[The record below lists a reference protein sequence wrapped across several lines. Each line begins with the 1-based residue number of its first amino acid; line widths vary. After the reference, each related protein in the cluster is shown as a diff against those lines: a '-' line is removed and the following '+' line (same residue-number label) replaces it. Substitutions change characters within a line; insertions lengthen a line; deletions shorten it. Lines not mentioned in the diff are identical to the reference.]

1 MKKLLLL
8 LVTLGLTSSI
18 SLAQSGQDTFVS
30 QQLGPGG
37 PVSLD
42 PVRAYDSASGA
53 VLQNV
58 YETLY
63 SYEGEAIDE
72 FAPLLATDYTVSED
86 GMTYT
91 FTLRENVPFHS
102 GNMLSCK
109 DVEYSY
115 EYGLVN
121 ANPEGANV
129 YLMGDALL
137 GQHEVDGSDPAAY
150 QEAVSFETID
160 NAVECP
166 DGPDGMT
173 VQFNLQQVE
182 PAFIAI
188 QAYTAF
194 SIIDSEWAKAN
205 GMWDGTE
212 ETWTDWIGRDVTQEF
227 LHSNPSGTGAYR
239 LVEWTDQQTILERFD
254 DYWGWADLA
263 PEEIAAPENA
273 VFQYVEEQS
282 SRMLALQQGDA
293 DHIIVNER
301 PALVQLQGAPG
312 VVIMEDPDWS
322 VAGNTLIYFNY
333 DINMENNEDV
343 GCGELG
349 CGIPSDFFA
358 DPNVRRGFAHL
369 FDQEAFIDQ
378 VYSGA
383 GTAVT
388 MGLPRSFLGYNPD
401 VPVRTLDLEQAEQ
414 YFREAFDGRVWEEGF
429 EFTALYNEGNTI
441 RQTAL
446 EIIAENAAFLNPNFR
461 MNVRGLPW
469 ADYLARTGEKK
480 VPMFALGWGADYA
493 DPKNFI
499 DTYYSNTGFYSART
513 SINEPEIQELIDQA
527 NTITDPAERAFLYR
541 EIGTLHHDL
550 APLIV
555 LPEQAPFLTVRDNLE
570 GVYRNPMLSSSIPF
584 LLKDISQD

>member
-1 MKKLLLL
+1 MKRVLSLFL
-8 LVTLGLTSSI
+8 TLGI
-18 SLAQSGQDTFVS
+18 IGGLAFAQAPEDTFVL
-30 QQLGPGG
+30 QTLPGG

-42 PVRAYDSASGA
+42 PVRAYDSASGL

-63 SYEGEAIDE
+63 TYDGEAIDE
-72 FAPLLATDYTVSED
+72 FVPLLATDYTVSDD

-102 GNMLSCK
+102 GNTVSCK

-115 EYGLVN
+115 QYGFVN

-137 GQHEVDGSDPAAY
+137 GQHEADGSDPAAY

-160 NAVECP
+160 SAVECP
-166 DGPDGMT
+166 DGPDGMM
-173 VQFNLQQVE
+173 VQFNLQQAE

-194 SIIDSEWAKAN
+194 SVIDSEYAIEN

-212 ETWTDWIGRDVTQEF
+212 ATWTEWIGRDVTQEF
-227 LHSNPSGTGAYR
+227 LDENPSGTGPYR
-239 LVEWTDQQTILERFD
+239 LVESNDQQTILQRFD

-263 PEEIAAPENA
+263 PEAITAPQNA

-282 SRMLALQQGDA
+282 SRILAIQQGDA
-293 DHIIVNER
+293 DAITINER
-301 PALVQLQGAPG
+301 SALVQLEGAPG
-312 VVIMEDPDWS
+312 VEILEDPAWS
-322 VAGNTLIYFNY
+322 PASNTIAFFNY
-333 DINMENNEDV
+333 NIDTSNNEDV

-358 DPNVRRGFAHL
+358 DPDVRRGFAEL
-369 FDQEAFIDQ
+369 FDQQAFIEQ
-378 VYSGA
+378 IYGGE
-383 GTAVT
+383 GTVVT
-388 MGLPRSFLGYNPD
+388 MGMPRSFFGYDPD
-401 VPVRTLDLEQAEQ
+401 ISVRTLDLEQAEQ
-414 YFREAFDGRVWEEGF
+414 YFREAFGGQLWDEGF
-429 EFTALYNEGNTI
+429 EFTALYNEGNTV

-446 EIIAENAAFLNPNFR
+446 QIMAENLSFLNPNFR

-480 VPMFALGWGADYA
+480 APMFALGWGADYA

-499 DTYYSNTGFYSART
+499 DTFYSDTGFYSART
-513 SINEPEIQELIDQA
+513 AINEPQMQTLINEANSTTDQDARAELYNQ
-527 NTITDPAERAFLYR
+527 
-541 EIGTLHHDL
+541 IGELHYEL

-555 LPEQAPFLTVRDNLE
+555 IPEQTPFLVVRDDLE
-570 GVYRNPMLSSSIPF
+570 GVYYNPMLSVAMQY
-584 LLKDISQD
+584 LLKDISKN

>member
-1 MKKLLLL
+1 MKRVLSFIL
-8 LVTLGLTSSI
+8 TFGIIGGLA
-18 SLAQSGQDTFVS
+18 LAQAPDDTFVI
-30 QQLGPGG
+30 QTLAGG

-42 PVRAYDSASGA
+42 PVRAYDSASGM

-63 SYEGEAIDE
+63 TYDGEAIDE
-72 FAPLLATDYTVSED
+72 FAPSLATDYTVSDD
-86 GMTYT
+86 GMSYT

-102 GNMLSCK
+102 GNMMSCK

-115 EYGLVN
+115 QYGFVN

-137 GQHEVDGSDPAAY
+137 GQHEADGSDPAAY

-173 VQFNLQQVE
+173 VQFNLQQAE

-188 QAYTAF
+188 QAYNAF
-194 SIIDSEWAKAN
+194 SVIDSEYAIEN

-212 ETWTDWIGRDVTQEF
+212 ATWVDWIGRDVTQEF
-227 LHSNPSGTGAYR
+227 LHDNPSGTGPYTV
-239 LVEWTDQQTILERFD
+239 VEWNDQQTILARFD

-263 PEEIAAPENA
+263 PEEITAPQNA

-282 SRMLALQQGDA
+282 SRILALQQGDA
-293 DHIIVNER
+293 DDALINER
-301 PALVQLQGAPG
+301 SALVQLEGAPG
-312 VVIMEDPDWS
+312 VNIMENPEWS
-322 VAGNTLIYFNY
+322 SASNTIVFFNY
-333 DINMENNEDV
+333 DIDTSNNEDV

-358 DPNVRRGFAHL
+358 DPNVRRGFAEL
-369 FDQEAFIDQ
+369 FDQQAFIDQ
-378 VYSGA
+378 IYGGA
-383 GTAVT
+383 GTIVT
-388 MGLPRSFLGYNPD
+388 MGMPRSFLGYDPD
-401 VPVRTLDLEQAEQ
+401 LEVRTLDLEQAEQ
-414 YFREAFDGRVWEEGF
+414 YFREAFDGQLWEEGF
-429 EFTALYNEGNTI
+429 EFTALYNGSNTV

-446 EIIAENAAFLNPNFR
+446 QIIAENLSFLNPNFR
-461 MNVRGLPW
+461 MNVRSLPW

-480 VPMFALGWGADYA
+480 APMFALGWGADYA

-499 DTYYSNTGFYSART
+499 DTFYSNTGFYSART
-513 SINEPEIQELIDQA
+513 GINEPEIQALIDEA
-527 NTITDPAERAFLYR
+527 NATTDQERRAELYNQ
-541 EIGTLHHDL
+541 IGQLHYDL

-555 LPEQAPFLTVRDNLE
+555 IPEQTPFLTVRDDLQ
-570 GVYRNPMLSSSIPF
+570 GVYRNPMLSSGMPY
-584 LLKDISQD
+584 LLKDISKN